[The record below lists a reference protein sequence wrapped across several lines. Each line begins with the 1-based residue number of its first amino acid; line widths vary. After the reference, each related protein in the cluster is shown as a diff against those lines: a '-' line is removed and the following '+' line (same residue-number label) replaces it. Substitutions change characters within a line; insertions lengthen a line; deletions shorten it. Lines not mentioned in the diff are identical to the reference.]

1 MWGWWWIFPVIGFLF
16 MMVMIFACSGFF
28 RKRGGFYAIGRYDQT
43 EDLKREVGE
52 LKEQIAQL
60 KRTGG

>member
-1 MWGWWWIFPVIGFLF
+1 M
-16 MMVMIFACSGFF
+16 
-28 RKRGGFYAIGRYDQT
+28 GRYDQT
-43 EDLKREVGE
+43 EDLKREIGE